1 MKPSEQND
9 KPKSDAE
16 LMHHAYLHH
25 AWLTIYHHYRLACW
39 DSPMDEA
46 RKKINSSA
54 LRAVEKAIKDHEARF
69 PDRIDKGR
77 IEGLEKVRL
86 ALKTGYEVEAKRR
99 DRLFKR
105 YRPKYE

>member
-1 MKPSEQND
+1 MKEN
-9 KPKSDAE
+9 AE
-16 LMHHAYLHH
+16 ARNTDPELSHHSALHH

-69 PDRIDKGR
+69 PDKIDKGR